1 MLNKHYLC
9 WLMNQL
15 QIAGGGPGGYLHLC
29 EVLQNCAFL
38 SLVQMDENRREEAI
52 DLRYEAS
59 GDIQDIVEGPFSYT
73 CSVLELLVVMVRRMN
88 YEMLDSQYE
97 SGIGR
102 WTGEIFANAG
112 FDAFT
117 NARFEAD
124 ENAVNEAKELIS
136 DIVYRRYGFDGEGG
150 FFPLKNPK
158 HDQRYCELLTQMN
171 DYIAENYD
179 IC

>member
-1 MLNKHYLC
+1 
-9 WLMNQL
+9 MNQL

-29 EVLQNCAFL
+29 EVLQDCAFMT
-38 SLVQMDENRREEAI
+38 LVKMDENRREEAI
-52 DLRYEAS
+52 ELRFEAS
-59 GDIQDIVEGPFSYT
+59 GDIQGIIDGPFHYT
-73 CSVLELLVVMVRRMN
+73 CSVLELLVILVRRMN

-102 WTGEIFANAG
+102 WTSEIFANACIDG
-112 FDAFT
+112 FT

-124 ENAVNEAKELIS
+124 ENAENELKEIIS

-150 FFPLKNPK
+150 FFPLKHPV
-158 HDQRYCELLTQMN
+158 HDQRHLELLTQMN
-171 DYIAENYD
+171 DYLAENYD